1 MGNTF
6 SKLCVRIGNA
16 GITLFLLLLIS
27 ACGNKSQKEPL
38 RLATAA
44 NMQFAMKIL
53 AADFESKTGIACDLV
68 ISSSGKLTAQIKEG
82 APYDVFIS
90 ADTSYPKAIYDA
102 GFAVNPPK
110 IYAYGKLVLWSF
122 NGSETPRL
130 QDLGNDSIQHIA
142 LANPKT
148 APYGS
153 AAVSVLENSGIY
165 EKVKDKLVFGEN
177 IAQTN
182 QFIISGAAEMGF
194 TALAV
199 VKSESQN
206 AQGNY
211 LLVDERLYDPI
222 AQAAVV
228 LKRKDG
234 NREDAETFYNYLF
247 SSEAHKILKDF
258 GYSVDE

>member
-6 SKLCVRIGNA
+6 FKLCVNFGNA
-16 GITLFLLLLIS
+16 GIALFLLLLIS
-27 ACGNKSQKEPL
+27 ACGNKRQKEPL

-44 NMQFAMKIL
+44 NMQFAMKTL
-53 AADFESKTGIACDLV
+53 AADFESKTGISCDLV

-90 ADTSYPKAIYDA
+90 ADTSYPQVIYDA

-110 IYAYGKLVLWSF
+110 IYAFGKLVLWSF
-122 NGSETPRL
+122 NATETPRL
-130 QDLGNDSIQHIA
+130 QDLVNDSIQHIA

-153 AAVSVLENSGIY
+153 AAVSVLKNIEIY
-165 EKVKDKLVFGEN
+165 EKVEDKLVYGES

-182 QFIISGAAEMGF
+182 QFIISGAANMGF

-199 VKSESQN
+199 VKSDSQN
-206 AQGNY
+206 SKGNY
-211 LLVDERLYDPI
+211 LLVDENLYNPI
-222 AQAAVV
+222 AQAAVIIKGV
-228 LKRKDG
+228 NE
-234 NREDAETFYNYLF
+234 NREDATAFYNYLF
-247 SSEAHKILKDF
+247 SSEAQKILKDF